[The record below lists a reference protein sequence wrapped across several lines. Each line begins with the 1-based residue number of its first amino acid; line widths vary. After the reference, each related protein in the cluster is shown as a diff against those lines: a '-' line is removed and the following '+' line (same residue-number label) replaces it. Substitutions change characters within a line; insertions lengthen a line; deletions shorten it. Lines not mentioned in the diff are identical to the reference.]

1 MKTVLPSVWSVPDRF
16 NERLG
21 QTAGRQRAMVHEGH
35 LLLILHR
42 VPEPGLAEREHV
54 FFWRNERGDWQTSG
68 RGPGL
73 LALKALLDEYDERVA
88 GLGAELN
95 SADEADD
102 VEGFFS
108 VLRAIQPI
116 LRAAHNLRG
125 VLQAARE
132 AVSDKAVITLR
143 DRALEIERDTEL
155 LLAEA
160 KHALDYAIARQ
171 AQLQV
176 GVSNELAR
184 SGARL
189 NLLVSIF
196 LPLTALGAVFGMNLT
211 SGLEFT
217 AAPYLFWGV
226 AALGV
231 VTGFLLR
238 GRIGGVPPG

>member
-1 MKTVLPSVWSVPDRF
+1 MKSVLPSVWSVPNRF

-21 QTAGRQRAMVHEGH
+21 ETAGRQRAMEHEGQ

-42 VPEPGLAEREHV
+42 VPEPGLADREHV
-54 FFWRNERGDWQTSG
+54 FFWRNEQGDWQTSG

-73 LALKALLDEYDERVA
+73 LALKTLLDEYETRVA
-88 GLGAELN
+88 ALESELTAAE
-95 SADEADD
+95 EGDD
-102 VEGFFS
+102 VERFFE
-108 VLRAIQPI
+108 VLRAVQPI
-116 LRAAHNLRG
+116 LRAARNLRG
-125 VLQAARE
+125 VLQTARE
-132 AVSDKAVITLR
+132 TVDDKAVISLR
-143 DRALEIERDTEL
+143 DQALENERDTEL

-171 AQLQV
+171 AQIQV
-176 GVSNELAR
+176 DVSNHLAR

-196 LPLTALGAVFGMNLT
+196 LPLTALGAVFGMNLS
-211 SGLEFT
+211 SGLEVT

-226 AALGV
+226 AALGL

-238 GRIGGVPPG
+238 GRIGSAPS